1 MTLRR
6 TQSIVSDEPRSD
18 PVTDA
23 DVIMTAA
30 ALGLAADYI
39 ATARQPLQFDMDPLE
54 AGRDRSKLATF
65 EQTVAKM
72 DVAVAAYLTR
82 VGLAPAHVQA
92 GLSPGYWQGAM
103 IMGVYALAGQR
114 PPSATDP
121 GSVASP
127 LVAPV
132 LSEQGQR
139 LWDAIQA
146 VSPATPQ
153 YTGRGAYTGF
163 VDNNNTVGNT
173 APVGPRSTIR
183 MVAPATG
190 ADGSPSERWLPPE
203 GHALWAVR
211 QRRGTDTFVPWGL
224 IGGNSARNEP
234 GPANPTMAANQA
246 DQIEREMR
254 DVYGM
259 VFANE
264 PSMTDIATYTHGM
277 IQAIYKAYALGPSCV
292 PFEIAV
298 GDQTK
303 KMASCLGCTLFMYAT
318 GYPPTSIHL
327 GSAESWA
334 PLYAPYN
341 PNGPTEPHEHAVI
354 RDLNNVWS
362 ERCGE
367 WLSMG
372 LDVMDDQ
379 HIAAGHL
386 ASRDAVREFLLA
398 RQGDPSVGG
407 NLVLDAL
414 TVHDSEANRIART
427 LT

>member
-1 MTLRR
+1 
-6 TQSIVSDEPRSD
+6 
-18 PVTDA
+18 
-23 DVIMTAA
+23 MTAA

-54 AGRDRSKLATF
+54 ADRDGSKLELF
-65 EQTVAKM
+65 KQTVAKM
-72 DVAVAAYLTR
+72 DVAVAGYLNR

-103 IMGVYALAGQR
+103 IMGVYALAGQA
-114 PPSATDP
+114 PPSATEP
-121 GSVASP
+121 GSIASP

-139 LWDAIQA
+139 LWDEIRA

-173 APVGPRSTIR
+173 APVGPRSTVR
-183 MVAPATG
+183 MVAPPTG
-190 ADGSPSERWLPPE
+190 ADGAPSERWLPPE
-203 GHALWAVR
+203 GHALWAA
-211 QRRGTDTFVPWGL
+211 RRRRDTGTFVPWGL
-224 IGGNSARNEP
+224 IGGNSAGLEP
-234 GPANPTMAANQA
+234 GSTNPTKAANLA

-254 DVYGM
+254 EVYGM
-259 VFANE
+259 VFVGE
-264 PSMTDIATYTHGM
+264 PSMTDIAMYTHGM
-277 IQAIYKAYALGPSCV
+277 VQAIYKAYALGPSCV

-354 RDLNNVWS
+354 RDLNDAWS

-367 WLSMG
+367 WLSIG
-372 LDVMDDQ
+372 LDVLDAP
-379 HIAAGHL
+379 HLAAGHV
-386 ASRDAVREFLLA
+386 ASRDAVRQFLLE
-398 RQGDPSVGG
+398 RQGDRSVGG

-414 TVHDSEANRIART
+414 TVHDSEMNRIART